1 MKHKYPILTRIEAA
15 KKADVTPAA
24 ISAALKRGELT
35 DLKKRD
41 LDPKNHRVNGVYIYD
56 DDYFQAY
63 CEKVQFE
70 NYKNSGRI
78 KFD

>member
-1 MKHKYPILTRIEAA
+1 MEHKYPILTRNEAA
-15 KKADVTPAA
+15 QKAYVTPAA
-24 ISAALKRGELT
+24 ISAALERGELT
-35 DLKKRD
+35 ALRKRD
-41 LDPKNHRVNGVYIYD
+41 LDPKNHRINGVYIYD
-56 DDYFQAY
+56 DGYFKAY